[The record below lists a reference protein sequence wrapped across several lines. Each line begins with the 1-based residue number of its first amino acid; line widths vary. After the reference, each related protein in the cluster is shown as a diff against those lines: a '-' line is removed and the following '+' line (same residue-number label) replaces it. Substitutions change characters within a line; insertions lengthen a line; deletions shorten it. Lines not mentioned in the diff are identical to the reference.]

1 MEQRSEN
8 RRECNCPTQQIQK
21 YHTKISGPLLG
32 RIDFNLTVPA
42 VEYEKLAEARQEE
55 SSKNIR
61 ECVVRSLQIQQELFR
76 NSSTRNNS
84 EMTRKELESH
94 AELADASSKMLEQ
107 AMTKMGLSARDYG
120 RILKVTRTIADLAG
134 QENIDTLHV
143 AEAIQYRN
151 LVQFV

>member
-1 MEQRSEN
+1 M
-8 RRECNCPTQQIQK
+8 
-21 YHTKISGPLLG
+21 SGPLLD

-42 VEYEKLAEARQEE
+42 VEYEKLAEARQEK

-61 ECVVRSLQIQQELFR
+61 ECLVRPLQIQQELFR

-107 AMTKMGLSARDYG
+107 AMTKMGLSARADD
-120 RILKVTRTIADLAG
+120 RILKVDRTIADLAE

-143 AEAIQYRN
+143 ADGIQYLN
-151 LVQFV
+151 LDRPV